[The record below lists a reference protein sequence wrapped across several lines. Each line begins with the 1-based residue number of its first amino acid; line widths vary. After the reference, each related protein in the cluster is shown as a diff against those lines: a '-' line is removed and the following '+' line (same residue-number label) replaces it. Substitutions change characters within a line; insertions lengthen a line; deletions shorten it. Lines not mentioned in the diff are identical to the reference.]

1 MEILPNIIILN
12 TNNNDV
18 KPKDMER
25 FISIVEKFGN
35 NNIKNKKNNIEGKY
49 NSINVADEQ
58 LKNEIKQ
65 AFWNKILKQ

>member
-1 MEILPNIIILN
+1 
-12 TNNNDV
+12 
-18 KPKDMER
+18 MER

-65 AFWNKILKQ
+65 TF